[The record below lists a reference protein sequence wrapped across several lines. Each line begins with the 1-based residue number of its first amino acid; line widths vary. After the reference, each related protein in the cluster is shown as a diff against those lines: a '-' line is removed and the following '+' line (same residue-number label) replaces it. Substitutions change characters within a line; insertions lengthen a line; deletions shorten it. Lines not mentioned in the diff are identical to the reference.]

1 MRAGG
6 PAGRPR
12 DSVPAMASEA
22 LGVCLMIE
30 GQEDV
35 RWEDWRAVA
44 QACELGGFDALFRS
58 DHYVS
63 VEDRRERGSLDAW
76 GTVCGLAAVTSR
88 IKLGTLVS
96 PVTFRHPSVLAKL
109 AVTADHISGGGR
121 IELGL
126 GAGWWEVEH
135 RLYGFPF
142 PPTSERMEILSEQL
156 EIVRRQWGDERFSF
170 AGAHYRIEE
179 LEALPKPLRAPRL
192 VVGGRAGP
200 RSAELAAR
208 WADEY
213 NTVFATAEEC
223 ATRKRAIATAAER
236 IGRDPGELGFSL
248 MTGCIVG
255 ADAAEVRER
264 ARRLAERREGP
275 GADPDEFLAALPETW
290 VVGDPAQVAEKLGA
304 LRAAG
309 VGRVMLQ
316 DLLFDDIEMIE
327 LIGREVIPAVA

>member
-1 MRAGG
+1 MAEDTMRVA
-6 PAGRPR
+6 
-12 DSVPAMASEA
+12 
-22 LGVCLMIE
+22 LMIE

-35 RWEDWRAVA
+35 GWDDWQAVA
-44 QACELGGFDALFRS
+44 EACERGGFDALFRS

-76 GTVCGLAAVTSR
+76 GTICGLAATTSR

-121 IELGL
+121 IELGM

-142 PPTSERMEILSEQL
+142 PPTADRLRILAEQL
-156 EIVRRQWGDERFSF
+156 EIVRREWMDGRFSF
-170 AGAHYRIEE
+170 DGDHYRIED
-179 LEALPKPLRAPRL
+179 LDAAPKPSRPPRL
-192 VVGGRAGP
+192 IIGGRAGP

-213 NTVFATAEEC
+213 NTVFATPEEC
-223 ATRKRAIATAAER
+223 ASRRRAIGEAAEG
-236 IGRDPGELGFSL
+236 IGRDPADLAFSL

-255 ADAAEVRER
+255 SDGGQVRER
-264 ARRLAERREGP
+264 ARRLAERRDGP
-275 GADPDEFLAALPETW
+275 GVDPDEFLDAVPESW
-290 VVGDPAQVAEKLGA
+290 VVGDVGQVTEQ
-304 LRAAG
+304 LRELHAAG
-309 VGRVMLQ
+309 VDRVMLQ
-316 DLLFDDIEMIE
+316 DLLFRDIEMID
-327 LIGREVIPAVA
+327 LIGREVIPALG

>member
-1 MRAGG
+1 
-6 PAGRPR
+6 
-12 DSVPAMASEA
+12 MASEA

-35 RWEDWRAVA
+35 GWDDWQAVA
-44 QACELGGFDALFRS
+44 QACERSGFDALFRS

-76 GTVCGLAAVTSR
+76 GTVCGLAAATSR

-96 PVTFRHPSVLAKL
+96 PVTFRHPSVIAKL

-142 PPTSERMEILSEQL
+142 PPTFERMEILSEQL

-179 LEALPKPLRAPRL
+179 LDALPKPVRAPRL
-192 VVGGRAGP
+192 VLGGRAGP

-213 NTVFATAEEC
+213 NTVFATPEEC
-223 ATRKRAIATAAER
+223 ATHKRAIATAAER
-236 IGRDPGELGFSL
+236 IGRDPAELGFSL
-248 MTGCIVG
+248 MTGCVVG
-255 ADAAEVRER
+255 SDAAEVRER

-290 VVGDPAQVAEKLGA
+290 VLGDVAQVTERLGA

-309 VGRVMLQ
+309 VDRVMLQ